1 METLQQ
7 QRVCWVLFSKG
18 VGKEI
23 VLFTRIIRL
32 SSREFAVGMHLDGS
46 KVGYKTYKW
55 QF

>member
-18 VGKEI
+18 MGKEI
-23 VLFTRIIRL
+23 VLFTRMIRL
-32 SSREFAVGMHLDGS
+32 SYREFADGTHLDGF
-46 KVGYKTYKW
+46 KVGFKTYKW